1 MPQVLIYAGD
11 RMRRAPKRA
20 FFYGKSTASSKAARL
35 EEQEENTMYAVI
47 KTGGKQYKVEVG
59 DEIFV
64 EKLAG
69 EAGEQVTFEEVLA
82 ISDDNGIKA
91 GDLKAT
97 VTGEIVKQGKN
108 KKVIVSKYK
117 AKKGYRRKNGHRQ
130 PYTRVRVSAI
140 NV

>member
-1 MPQVLIYAGD
+1 
-11 RMRRAPKRA
+11 
-20 FFYGKSTASSKAARL
+20 
-35 EEQEENTMYAVI
+35 MYAVI

-64 EKLAG
+64 EKLEG
-69 EAGEQVTFEEVLA
+69 DEGSQVTFDEVLA

-91 GDLKAT
+91 GDIKAT

-108 KKVIVSKYK
+108 KKIVVAKYK
-117 AKKGYRRKNGHRQ
+117 AKKGCRRKNGHRQ

-140 NV
+140 NA

>member
-1 MPQVLIYAGD
+1 
-11 RMRRAPKRA
+11 
-20 FFYGKSTASSKAARL
+20 
-35 EEQEENTMYAVI
+35 MYAVI

-64 EKLAG
+64 EKLEG
-69 EAGEQVTFEEVLA
+69 DEGSQVTFDEVLA

-91 GDLKAT
+91 GDIKAT

-108 KKVIVSKYK
+108 KKIVVAKYK

-140 NV
+140 NA